1 LLYGSPYGR
10 YGEAA
15 FGGSTS
21 PKDGGSAVSGPSD
34 DVIALRHLRAGGGDC
49 FGRLIARWS
58 SFMHVSVYL
67 EAESPCQFPVFQTT
81 HFGAL
86 VRLLFHVSRTSWTST
101 SCSQLRVVRVPL
113 QLRRLLRW
121 SSIGARE
128 GFCLLCL
135 LSLEPWIN
143 KNFFKGQGQQV
154 VWRVACVVRRWGL
167 WWLVVVVCGA
177 AWRRPRPARGKGS
190 AVMSPAGCCH
200 WPPR

>member
-1 LLYGSPYGR
+1 MLYGSPYGR

-34 DVIALRHLRAGGGDC
+34 DMIALRHLRAGGGDC
-49 FGRLIARWS
+49 VGRSIARWS

-86 VRLLFHVSRTSWTST
+86 VRLLFHE
-101 SCSQLRVVRVPL
+101 LLGL

-128 GFCLLCL
+128 GFYLLCSL
-135 LSLEPWIN
+135 LLEPSRSLPADPAW
-143 KNFFKGQGQQV
+143 GAGC
-154 VWRVACVVRRWGL
+154 VACVRSLPMRDR
-167 WWLVVVVCGA
+167 A
-177 AWRRPRPARGKGS
+177 RAMRPARYVG
-190 AVMSPAGCCH
+190 PAGKE
-200 WPPR
+200 RF

>member
-1 LLYGSPYGR
+1 MLYGSPYGR

-67 EAESPCQFPVFQTT
+67 EAEPPCQFPVFQTT

-86 VRLLFHVSRTSWTST
+86 VRLLFHE
-101 SCSQLRVVRVPL
+101 LLGL

-128 GFCLLCL
+128 GFYLLCSL
-135 LSLEPWIN
+135 LLEPWI
-143 KNFFKGQGQQV
+143 KNQLEFQHKFLIGV
-154 VWRVACVVRRWGL
+154 L
-167 WWLVVVVCGA
+167 EL
-177 AWRRPRPARGKGS
+177 PAK
-190 AVMSPAGCCH
+190 
-200 WPPR
+200 W

>member
-1 LLYGSPYGR
+1 MLYGSPYGR

-34 DVIALRHLRAGGGDC
+34 DMIALEYSLRHLRAGGGDC
-49 FGRLIARWS
+49 AGRSIARWS

-67 EAESPCQFPVFQTT
+67 EAEPPCQFPVFQTT

-86 VRLLFHVSRTSWTST
+86 ALVRLLFHE
-101 SCSQLRVVRVPL
+101 LLGL

>member
-1 LLYGSPYGR
+1 MLYGSPYGR

-86 VRLLFHVSRTSWTST
+86 VRLLFHE
-101 SCSQLRVVRVPL
+101 LLGL

-121 SSIGARE
+121 SSIGARAW
-128 GFCLLCL
+128 GIAFCVH
-135 LSLEPWIN
+135 
-143 KNFFKGQGQQV
+143 FY
-154 VWRVACVVRRWGL
+154 
-167 WWLVVVVCGA
+167 
-177 AWRRPRPARGKGS
+177 
-190 AVMSPAGCCH
+190 
-200 WPPR
+200 

>member
-1 LLYGSPYGR
+1 MLYGSPYGR

-86 VRLLFHVSRTSWTST
+86 VRLLFHE
-101 SCSQLRVVRVPL
+101 LLGL

-128 GFCLLCL
+128 GFYLLCSL
-135 LSLEPWIN
+135 LLEPWI
-143 KNFFKGQGQQV
+143 KIKKKKPTQLSTLSHTHDTAPQRESCTHHTPLHHSKV
-154 VWRVACVVRRWGL
+154 HPSVRF
-167 WWLVVVVCGA
+167 
-177 AWRRPRPARGKGS
+177 
-190 AVMSPAGCCH
+190 
-200 WPPR
+200 

>member
-1 LLYGSPYGR
+1 MLYGSPYGR

-101 SCSQLRVVRVPL
+101 SCSTRPSTSSTPSTAAATTMELY
-113 QLRRLLRW
+113 RR
-121 SSIGARE
+121 
-128 GFCLLCL
+128 
-135 LSLEPWIN
+135 
-143 KNFFKGQGQQV
+143 
-154 VWRVACVVRRWGL
+154 
-167 WWLVVVVCGA
+167 
-177 AWRRPRPARGKGS
+177 ARGVLPS
-190 AVMSPAGCCH
+190 VFTFIRTVDQNPLS
-200 WPPR
+200 

>member
-1 LLYGSPYGR
+1 MDENNS
-10 YGEAA
+10 AA
-15 FGGSTS
+15 SSCAQPVVHPRS

-86 VRLLFHVSRTSWTST
+86 VRLLFHE
-101 SCSQLRVVRVPL
+101 LLGL

-128 GFCLLCL
+128 GFYLLCSL
-135 LSLEPWIN
+135 LLEPWIE
-143 KNFFKGQGQQV
+143 K
-154 VWRVACVVRRWGL
+154 VAHRARCPRYINL
-167 WWLVVVVCGA
+167 HTF
-177 AWRRPRPARGKGS
+177 RPEKLG
-190 AVMSPAGCCH
+190 
-200 WPPR
+200 

>member
-1 LLYGSPYGR
+1 MLYGSPYGR

-86 VRLLFHVSRTSWTST
+86 VRLLFHE
-101 SCSQLRVVRVPL
+101 LLGL

-128 GFCLLCL
+128 GFYLLCSL
-135 LSLEPWIN
+135 VLDPWIKIKTPNSQPLSIVVFAARTPRTCFPQPHPSIPTNPPPCLFFVVLSLALTI
-143 KNFFKGQGQQV
+143 
-154 VWRVACVVRRWGL
+154 
-167 WWLVVVVCGA
+167 
-177 AWRRPRPARGKGS
+177 GS
-190 AVMSPAGCCH
+190 
-200 WPPR
+200 

>member
-1 LLYGSPYGR
+1 M
-10 YGEAA
+10 
-15 FGGSTS
+15 
-21 PKDGGSAVSGPSD
+21 
-34 DVIALRHLRAGGGDC
+34 IALRHLREQVAVIVPD
-49 FGRLIARWS
+49 
-58 SFMHVSVYL
+58 
-67 EAESPCQFPVFQTT
+67 
-81 HFGAL
+81 
-86 VRLLFHVSRTSWTST
+86 VRLLVGPRSCTCTSPFTSRQSCHVSSPYFK
-101 SCSQLRVVRVPL
+101 QLILGLWFGFCFTFHELLGLQLHVQLGLQLRVPL

-135 LSLEPWIN
+135 LSLEPWIH

>member
-1 LLYGSPYGR
+1 MLYGSPYGR

-86 VRLLFHVSRTSWTST
+86 VRLLFHE
-101 SCSQLRVVRVPL
+101 LLGL

-128 GFCLLCL
+128 GFYLLCSL
-135 LSLEPWIN
+135 LLEPWIK
-143 KNFFKGQGQQV
+143 KNSNSWCLILVALPQGNRKKVNNTSHKRAFDLLIVPPDYFVQ
-154 VWRVACVVRRWGL
+154 RDICRSYTRFTE
-167 WWLVVVVCGA
+167 
-177 AWRRPRPARGKGS
+177 
-190 AVMSPAGCCH
+190 
-200 WPPR
+200 PPRRE

>member
-1 LLYGSPYGR
+1 MLYGSPYGR

-34 DVIALRHLRAGGGDC
+34 DVIALRHLRAGGGGC
-49 FGRLIARWS
+49 VGRLIARWS

-86 VRLLFHVSRTSWTST
+86 VRLLFHE
-101 SCSQLRVVRVPL
+101 LLGL

-121 SSIGARE
+121 SSIG
-128 GFCLLCL
+128 
-135 LSLEPWIN
+135 
-143 KNFFKGQGQQV
+143 
-154 VWRVACVVRRWGL
+154 RR
-167 WWLVVVVCGA
+167 
-177 AWRRPRPARGKGS
+177 ARGFTFC
-190 AVMSPAGCCH
+190 VH
-200 WPPR
+200 FY

>member
-1 LLYGSPYGR
+1 MLYGSPYGR

-86 VRLLFHVSRTSWTST
+86 VRLLFHE
-101 SCSQLRVVRVPL
+101 LLGL

-128 GFCLLCL
+128 GYYLLKSSVCLPPPPTRELFSCFL
-135 LSLEPWIN
+135 VLNSSYPRLNFPPPLSSFSFFLSLFPILS
-143 KNFFKGQGQQV
+143 
-154 VWRVACVVRRWGL
+154 A
-167 WWLVVVVCGA
+167 
-177 AWRRPRPARGKGS
+177 PPS
-190 AVMSPAGCCH
+190 AVLPL
-200 WPPR
+200 PPFFHLVNFCVHFY

>member
-1 LLYGSPYGR
+1 MLYGSPYGR

-21 PKDGGSAVSGPSD
+21 PKDGGSAGSGPSA

-58 SFMHVSVYL
+58 SFMHVSVYVYL
-67 EAESPCQFPVFQTT
+67 EADSPLVSPCQFPVFQTT

-86 VRLLFHVSRTSWTST
+86 VRLLFHE
-101 SCSQLRVVRVPL
+101 LLGL

-128 GFCLLCL
+128 GFYLLCSL
-135 LSLEPWIN
+135 LLEPWIKYRTN
-143 KNFFKGQGQQV
+143 LLS
-154 VWRVACVVRRWGL
+154 RVELAL
-167 WWLVVVVCGA
+167 T
-177 AWRRPRPARGKGS
+177 
-190 AVMSPAGCCH
+190 
-200 WPPR
+200 

>member
-1 LLYGSPYGR
+1 MLYGSPYGR

-86 VRLLFHVSRTSWTST
+86 VRLLFHE
-101 SCSQLRVVRVPL
+101 LLGL

-128 GFCLLCL
+128 GFYLLCSL
-135 LSLEPWIN
+135 LLEPWIKRPN
-143 KNFFKGQGQQV
+143 EGTYNV
-154 VWRVACVVRRWGL
+154 STRARE
-167 WWLVVVVCGA
+167 LVQMV
-177 AWRRPRPARGKGS
+177 
-190 AVMSPAGCCH
+190 H
-200 WPPR
+200 PPTH

>member
-1 LLYGSPYGR
+1 M
-10 YGEAA
+10 
-15 FGGSTS
+15 
-21 PKDGGSAVSGPSD
+21 
-34 DVIALRHLRAGGGDC
+34 IALRHLREQVAVIVPD
-49 FGRLIARWS
+49 
-58 SFMHVSVYL
+58 
-67 EAESPCQFPVFQTT
+67 
-81 HFGAL
+81 
-86 VRLLFHVSRTSWTST
+86 VRLLVGPRSCTCTSPFTSRQSHHVSSPYFK
-101 SCSQLRVVRVPL
+101 QLILGLWFGFCFTFHELLGLQLHVQLGLQLRVPL

-154 VWRVACVVRRWGL
+154 VSRVACVVVRRCGL

>member
-1 LLYGSPYGR
+1 MSVPRISNNSFWG
-10 YGEAA
+10 
-15 FGGSTS
+15 F
-21 PKDGGSAVSGPSD
+21 GSAS
-34 DVIALRHLRAGGGDC
+34 
-49 FGRLIARWS
+49 
-58 SFMHVSVYL
+58 
-67 EAESPCQFPVFQTT
+67 
-81 HFGAL
+81 
-86 VRLLFHVSRTSWTST
+86 VSRFTNFLDFNFMFNSAFNFEYPFT
-101 SCSQLRVVRVPL
+101 L